1 MHISFIF
8 SFPIEHKSEHANW
21 QEGFQNIVDHVI
33 RYRPCSV
40 PMRLRIQTYNPL
52 PEIKAWFIP
61 DVQSVPESVY
71 DLKEALCLR
80 FQALKACKFSSED
93 LVLLLDDFELLNDT
107 PFSAVRDGDLI
118 CVKLSPLAQV
128 EDVVE
133 TELGQFFF
141 VYLLRF
147 NLTRLLDNS

>member
-52 PEIKAWFIP
+52 PETKAWFIP
-61 DVQSVPESVY
+61 DVQSATSVY
-71 DLKEALCLR
+71 DLKVALCLR
-80 FQALKACKFSSED
+80 FQALKARKFSGKD
-93 LVLLLDDFELLNDT
+93 LVLLLDDFELLNDS

-128 EDVVE
+128 ENVE
-133 TELGQFFF
+133 MDIKQPGEFSF
-141 VYLLRF
+141 VYCFR
-147 NLTRLLDNS
+147 D